1 MGSIAVPSGGDRP
14 SGTISITA
22 NGTHDV
28 KKYASAN
35 VNVNRTPSYA
45 DYTFGWQN
53 FKGEKTQSFNVP
65 GHTIVGAGII
75 AMETATYNNVDMRY
89 MLHINAYYNSSS
101 ASVRVSN
108 DGLWSHTEV
117 NVSGTLRVY
126 YI

>member
-1 MGSIAVPSGGDRP
+1 MFYKVSNSNEGT
-14 SGTISITA
+14 GTITITT
-22 NGTHDV
+22 NGVHDV

-45 DYTFGWQN
+45 DYTFSWQN
-53 FKGEKTQSFNVP
+53 FKGEKTQSFTVP

-75 AMETATYNNVDMRY
+75 AMETSTYNGVDMRY
-89 MLHINAYYNSSS
+89 ALHISSYNDSSS
-101 ASVRVSN
+101 ATVRVSN
-108 DGLWSHTEV
+108 DGSWSHTEV